1 MQGARRLAGIIA
13 KGVLYGFL
21 LWLLF
26 VVILPPLLRTL
37 MPGQEVIVTKGYIYY
52 VLVAVALGMASKAVE
67 GTPHS
72 YAVAFLEKLYGI
84 LVFYKIVNGGIL
96 QGTITLQG
104 ETITYTADTSALVYI
119 IIFFTLLSALLD
131 IRRMI
136 GEQG

>member
-1 MQGARRLAGIIA
+1 LPARRMAGIIA
-13 KGVLYGFL
+13 RGLLYGFL

-26 VVILPPLLRTL
+26 IVILPPLLQVI
-37 MPGQEVIVTKGYIYY
+37 MPGEEAIVTKGYIYY
-52 VLVAVALGMASKAVE
+52 ILVAVALGMASKAFE

-72 YAVAFLEKLYGI
+72 YTIAFLEKLYGI

-104 ETITYTADTSALVYI
+104 ERIVYTVDTSALVYI
-119 IIFFTLLSALLD
+119 IIFITLISALLD
-131 IRRMI
+131 VRRMT